1 MAFRAMMTGAA
12 AALSLMLGGAAQ
24 ADMRFSLTTIGG
36 ACGSRC
42 PQAIVA
48 DGEIAESTPDEFVAF
63 VRANARARD
72 VRSVVLLNSPGGK
85 VVASMELGRVF
96 RKVGAATVVA
106 RAVSDGE
113 GRSHLTAGRCFSAC
127 VYALMG
133 GRKRVVPAQSL
144 VGVHRMFALEAG
156 ADPAGGGGGGARRR
170 FDNGDMRSVLSR
182 YSEAMG
188 VSRDLINTAERTPTE
203 SIHVLSPSEV
213 SRWRLG
219 STRF

>member
-1 MAFRAMMTGAA
+1 MALKAFMTGAA
-12 AALSLMLGGAAQ
+12 TAFSMLVLGGAAQ

-36 ACGSRC
+36 ACGARC

-48 DGEIAESTPDEFVAF
+48 GGGITEATPDEFIAV
-63 VRANARARD
+63 VCANSRARD

-156 ADPAGGGGGGARRR
+156 ADPAGGGGARRR

-203 SIHVLSPSEV
+203 SIHVLSPNEV

>member
-1 MAFRAMMTGAA
+1 MAFKTLLAGIVTAASFFAFAGAA
-12 AALSLMLGGAAQ
+12 R
-24 ADMRFSLTTIGG
+24 ADMQFSLTTIGG
-36 ACGSRC
+36 NCGANC
-42 PQAIVA
+42 PSAIVA
-48 DGEIAESTPDEFVAF
+48 DGEITDSTPDQFIAF
-63 VRANARARD
+63 VRANSRSRN

-106 RAVSDGE
+106 RAVDDGG

-156 ADPAGGGGGGARRR
+156 ADPAGGGGGARRR
-170 FDNGDMRSVLSR
+170 FDNGDMRSTLSR
-182 YSEAMG
+182 YSQAMG
-188 VSRDLINTAERTPTE
+188 VSRELIATAERTPTE
-203 SIHVLSPSEV
+203 TLHVLSPSEV
-213 SRWRLG
+213 ARWRLG

>member
-1 MAFRAMMTGAA
+1 MALKAFMTGAA
-12 AALSLMLGGAAQ
+12 TAFSMLVLGGAAQ

-36 ACGSRC
+36 ACGARC

-48 DGEIAESTPDEFVAF
+48 DGEITESTPDEFIAF
-63 VRANARARD
+63 VRANSRARD

-106 RAVSDGE
+106 RAISDGE

-156 ADPAGGGGGGARRR
+156 ADPAGGGGARRR

-203 SIHVLSPSEV
+203 SIHVLSPNEV